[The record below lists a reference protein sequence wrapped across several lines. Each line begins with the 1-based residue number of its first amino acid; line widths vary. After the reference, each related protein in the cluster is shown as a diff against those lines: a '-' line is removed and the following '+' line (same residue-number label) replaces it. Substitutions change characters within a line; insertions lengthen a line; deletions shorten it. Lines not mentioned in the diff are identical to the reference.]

1 MAVLHLLWWWL
12 VVQVLWLIA
21 LPICLQVLRPLPDR
35 GTSVAKAFGILA
47 FVYPL
52 WFFGSLGFLDNS
64 HVSYALVLVA
74 IGALSLAIWRRS
86 AADLRPFLWSQR
98 RLLIVQEAVF
108 LAAYLGFGF
117 IRIFNPEVVNTEK
130 FMDFAFMSGAWRSE
144 SFPPLDPWFAG
155 GTINYYYLG
164 HLTVAILTRLSGLP
178 LAETFN
184 LTLALLFGLAALGAF
199 GVAYNLV
206 QVHRH
211 SRTPSKPAPAGQPGG
226 QRTDR
231 EIGGGWWRR
240 FGTIPAAIATGL
252 LASYLLLIGGNLHGP
267 LALLRDPGYLDKDFW
282 QGMGWN
288 STRVLVIKAGEATL
302 QPGTGQSVSG
312 MVSFTD
318 TGLYRSEVTLQVA
331 GLEPNGVYLARLG
344 RGSCR
349 QPSGA
354 DEQLTTLQ
362 AAPSGRATSVV
373 TLGRP
378 LTEFTSG
385 AHHVTILLPDSP
397 VAPLAC
403 GEIIGRDLDYTI
415 NEFPAFSFLL
425 GDLHPHVLALPFTLL
440 ALQVAF
446 SWWLHPPTPRWSAWR
461 RDRTEVGRLLV
472 GAGLIGALYSL
483 NSWDFPTYFALA
495 AVAMAGAMIR
505 RTPTIPGAGAA
516 LARVAV
522 TAVVAV
528 VLFFPFYAD
537 FEPPAS
543 GLGLVPIRS
552 RLDQFVVFWG
562 LLLVPSLAF
571 LASQSS
577 LYRVYTEGALARH
590 LATVFPWRALGLARG
605 AFTSV
610 KPAAEST
617 PTTGWK
623 RVSGTIWVA
632 ALVLTAVL
640 ATVRGNSVL
649 AVSFLLGLAAAWAI
663 WVHRERP
670 AVVFGLALLG
680 LAAALIGVCEVVYV
694 QDFYGAA
701 LRRMNTVFK
710 LYYQAWT
717 LLALVGAFGTYV
729 VGSSLWRA
737 VQASRP
743 PTRHSPPSRHS
754 RAGGNPRLV
763 PLLTFV
769 GAAAVGVALVV
780 LGLVYP
786 AVTTAQRTN
795 SFRKTPTLDGFT
807 FLKQH
812 QPEDYQAAQWLIAN
826 VPGRPVVL
834 EAVGAPYSHYA
845 RIATQTGLPTV
856 LGWPQHERL
865 WRGAAAGNAIAERE
879 RDVDTIYRAS
889 NLDEVQHL
897 LDRYN
902 VEYIIY
908 GYLEASKY
916 RDYGAAAR
924 AKFDIGLETVFR
936 AGNTAIYK
944 VETGRPPNSSAPAQL
959 PRGG

>member
-35 GTSVAKAFGILA
+35 GTSVAKAVGILV

-64 HVSYALVLVA
+64 RFSYTLVLVLL
-74 IGALSLAIWRRS
+74 GALSVAIWRRS
-86 AADLRPFLWSQR
+86 AADLRSYLWSHR
-98 RLLIVQEAVF
+98 RLLIVQEALF
-108 LAAYLGFGF
+108 LAAYQGFGF
-117 IRIFNPEVVNTEK
+117 VRMFNPEVVNTEK

-155 GTINYYYLG
+155 GTINYYYFG

-184 LTLALLFGLAALGAF
+184 LALALLFGLAALGAF
-199 GVAYNLV
+199 GAAYNLV
-206 QVHRH
+206 LVHRQ
-211 SRTPSKPAPAGQPGG
+211 SRTPNEPAPARQPSGRRRRDGRG

-231 EIGGGWWRR
+231 VGGGSWWRR
-240 FGTIPAAIATGL
+240 LGTIPAAMVTGL
-252 LASYLLLIGGNLHGP
+252 LAGYLLLIGGNLHGP
-267 LALLRDPGYLDKDFW
+267 LTLLRDPGYLDKDFW

-302 QPGTGQSVSG
+302 QPRTGQPVSG
-312 MVSFTD
+312 VVSFTD
-318 TGLYRSEVTLQVA
+318 AGLYRSEVTLQVA
-331 GLEPNGVYLARLG
+331 GLEPNGAYRALLG
-344 RGSCR
+344 RGLCG
-349 QPSGA
+349 QPSGEGERLATLRA
-354 DEQLTTLQ
+354 DS
-362 AAPSGRATSVV
+362 SGRATGAGA
-373 TLGRP
+373 LGRP
-378 LTEFTSG
+378 LTELTAG
-385 AHHVTILLPDSP
+385 AFHVAIRLPGSP
-397 VAPLAC
+397 AVPLAC
-403 GEIIGRDLDYTI
+403 GEITGRDLDYTI

-446 SWWLHPPTPRWSAWR
+446 SWWLHPPVPRWSAWR
-461 RDRTEVGRLLV
+461 RDRAEVGRLLV

-483 NSWDFPTYFALA
+483 NSWDFPTYFVLA
-495 AVAMAGAMIR
+495 AVAIAGAMVR
-505 RTPTIPGAGAA
+505 RTPTMRGAGAA
-516 LARVAV
+516 LVSV
-522 TAVVAV
+522 VITAVIAV
-528 VLFFPFYAD
+528 VLFFPFYVD

-562 LLLVPSLAF
+562 LLLVPSVAF
-571 LASQSS
+571 LA
-577 LYRVYTEGALARH
+577 
-590 LATVFPWRALGLARG
+590 TVLPWRSLGLTRG
-605 AFTSV
+605 AFASARQAAGMA
-610 KPAAEST
+610 PA
-617 PTTGWK
+617 TGWG
-623 RVSGTIWVA
+623 RAAGAIWA
-632 ALVLTAVL
+632 AVFVLTAAL
-640 ATVRGNSVL
+640 ATVRGNGVL

-663 WVHRERP
+663 WAQRERP
-670 AVVFGLALLG
+670 AVVFALVLLG

-710 LYYQAWT
+710 LYYQSWT
-717 LLALVGAFGTYV
+717 LLAMVGAFGAYV
-729 VGSSLWRA
+729 VGSSLWEA
-737 VQASRP
+737 VRSR
-743 PTRHSPPSRHS
+743 RLPSRHS
-754 RAGGNPRLV
+754 REGGNLRLI
-763 PLLTFV
+763 PLLTSA
-769 GAAAVGVALVV
+769 GAAAVGVALIV

-786 AVTTAQRTN
+786 AATAVQRTDG
-795 SFRKTPTLDGFT
+795 FRKTPTLDGFA

-812 QPEDYQAAQWLIAN
+812 QPEDYQAAQWLIEN

-834 EAVGAPYSHYA
+834 EAVGGPYSHYA

-865 WRGAAAGNAIAERE
+865 WRGAVAESAIAERE
-879 RDVDTIYRAS
+879 RDIDTIYRAS
-889 NLDEVQHL
+889 NLAEVWHL

-902 VEYIIY
+902 VEYIVY

-916 RDYGAAAR
+916 RDSGAAAR
-924 AKFDIGLETVFR
+924 AKFEAGLEAVFR
-936 AGNTAIYK
+936 AGNTAVYK
-944 VETGRPPNSSAPAQL
+944 VASGGPLQSGVPAQL
-959 PRGG
+959 PRGGASAG

>member
-64 HVSYALVLVA
+64 RVSYALVLVA
-74 IGALSLAIWRRS
+74 IGALSVAIWRRS
-86 AADLRPFLWSQR
+86 VADLRPFLWSHR
-98 RLLIVQEAVF
+98 RLLIVQEGVF
-108 LAAYLGFGF
+108 LAAYLGFGL
-117 IRIFNPEVVNTEK
+117 IRMFNPEVVNTEK

-155 GTINYYYLG
+155 GTINYYYFG
-164 HLTVAILTRLSGLP
+164 HLAVAILTRLSGLP

-199 GVAYNLV
+199 GAAYNLV
-206 QVHRH
+206 QVHH
-211 SRTPSKPAPAGQPGG
+211 SRTPSEPMPAEQPGG
-226 QRTDR
+226 RRRRGRHGQGTDR
-231 EIGGGWWRR
+231 EAKGGWWRR
-240 FGTIPAAIATGL
+240 FGTVPAAMATGL
-252 LASYLLLIGGNLHGP
+252 LAGYLLLIGGNLHGP
-267 LALLRDPGYLDKDFW
+267 LVLLRDPGYLDKDFW

-302 QPGTGQSVSG
+302 QPRTGQPVSG
-312 MVSFTD
+312 AASFTD
-318 TGLYRSEVTLQVA
+318 ASLYRSEVTLQVA
-331 GLEPNGVYLARLG
+331 GLEPNGSYLALLG

-349 QPSGA
+349 QPSGEEEPLATLRA
-354 DEQLTTLQ
+354 D
-362 AAPSGRATSVV
+362 SGGRATGDA
-373 TLGRP
+373 TLDRP
-378 LTEFTSG
+378 LTELTSSVY
-385 AHHVTILLPDSP
+385 HVTIRSPDSS
-397 VAPLAC
+397 VVPLAC
-403 GEIIGRDLDYTI
+403 GEIAGRDLDYTI

-440 ALQVAF
+440 AIQVAF
-446 SWWLHPPTPRWSAWR
+446 SWWLHPPTPRWSVWR
-461 RDRTEVGRLLV
+461 RDRAEVGRLLV
-472 GAGLIGALYSL
+472 GAGLIGVLYSL

-495 AVAMAGAMIR
+495 AVAMGGAMIR
-505 RTPTIPGAGAA
+505 RTPTMRGGRAA
-516 LARVAV
+516 LVSVAV
-522 TAVVAV
+522 MAVVAV

-571 LASQSS
+571 LA
-577 LYRVYTEGALARH
+577 
-590 LATVFPWRALGLARG
+590 TVFPWRVLGLTRS
-605 AFTSV
+605 AFTSA
-610 KPAAEST
+610 KQAAE
-617 PTTGWK
+617 PAPATGWG
-623 RVSGTIWVA
+623 RASGAIWA
-632 ALVLTAVL
+632 AVFVLTAAL
-640 ATVRGNSVL
+640 ATLRGNGVL
-649 AVSFLLGLAAAWAI
+649 AVSLLLGLAAAWAI
-663 WVHRERP
+663 WAQRERP
-670 AVVFGLALLG
+670 AVVFGLVLLG
-680 LAAALIGVCEVVYV
+680 LAAALIGACEVIYI

-717 LLALVGAFGTYV
+717 LLALVGAFGAYV
-729 VGSSLWRA
+729 VGNSLWRA
-737 VQASRP
+737 VRTRRP
-743 PTRHSPPSRHS
+743 AAP
-754 RAGGNPRLV
+754 ALAA
-763 PLLTFV
+763 
-769 GAAAVGVALVV
+769 GAAAVGVVLIA

-786 AVTTAQRTN
+786 VVTAAQRTN
-795 SFRKTPTLDGFT
+795 SFRKTPTLDGFA
-807 FLKQH
+807 FLEQQ

-834 EAVGAPYSHYA
+834 EAVGGPYSHYA

-865 WRGAAAGNAIAERE
+865 WRGEAAGSAIAERE
-879 RDVDTIYRAS
+879 RDIDTIYRAS
-889 NLDEVQHL
+889 SLDEVQHL

-902 VEYIIY
+902 VEYIVY
-908 GYLEASKY
+908 GYLEATKY
-916 RDYGAAAR
+916 RDHGAAAR
-924 AKFDIGLETVFR
+924 AKFDTGLETIFR
-936 AGNTAIYK
+936 AGNTAVYK
-944 VETGRPPNSSAPAQL
+944 VEAGSPLKSGAPAQL
-959 PRGG
+959 PRGGAIGMNGRLPLHDPLL

>member
-12 VVQVLWLIA
+12 VVQILWLIA
-21 LPICLQVLRPLPDR
+21 LPICVQVLRPLPDR
-35 GTSVAKAFGILA
+35 GTAVAKAFGLLA

-74 IGALSLAIWRRS
+74 IGALSVAIWRRS
-86 AADLRPFLWSQR
+86 AADLRPYLWSHR
-98 RLLIVQEAVF
+98 RLLIVQEALF
-108 LAAYLGFGF
+108 LTAYLGFGF
-117 IRIFNPEVVNTEK
+117 IRMFNPEVVNTEK

-155 GTINYYYLG
+155 GTINYYYFG
-164 HLTVAILTRLSGLP
+164 HLAVAILTRLSGLP

-199 GVAYNLV
+199 GAAYNLV
-206 QVHRH
+206 QVHHR
-211 SRTPSKPAPAGQPGG
+211 SRTPSGRRRRGQHA
-226 QRTDR
+226 DR
-231 EIGGGWWRR
+231 EAGGSWWRR
-240 FGTIPAAIATGL
+240 LGTIPAALATGL
-252 LASYLLLIGGNLHGP
+252 LAGYLLLIGGNLHGP
-267 LALLRDPGYLDKDFW
+267 LTLLRDPGYLDKDFW

-288 STRVLVIKAGEATL
+288 STRVLVIKAGEAPL
-302 QPGTGQSVSG
+302 QPRTGQPVSG
-312 MVSFTD
+312 VASLTD
-318 TGLYRSEVTLQVA
+318 AGLYRSEVTLQVA
-331 GLEPNGVYLARLG
+331 GLEPNGAYLALLD
-344 RGSCR
+344 RGPCG
-349 QPSGA
+349 QPSGEGERLATLRA
-354 DEQLTTLQ
+354 D
-362 AAPSGRATSVV
+362 PSGRATDVV

-385 AHHVTILLPDSP
+385 AFHVAIRLPDSP
-397 VAPLAC
+397 AVPLAC
-403 GEIIGRDLDYTI
+403 GEITGRDLDYTI

-440 ALQVAF
+440 AIQVAF
-446 SWWLHPPTPRWSAWR
+446 SWWLRPPTPRWSAWR
-461 RDRTEVGRLLV
+461 RDRAEVGRLLV

-505 RTPTIPGAGAA
+505 RTPTMRGAGAA
-516 LARVAV
+516 LVNV
-522 TAVVAV
+522 VITAVVAV

-552 RLDQFVVFWG
+552 RFDQFVVFWG
-562 LLLVPSLAF
+562 LLLVPSVAF
-571 LASQSS
+571 
-577 LYRVYTEGALARH
+577 
-590 LATVFPWRALGLARG
+590 LATVFPWRVLGLTRSALPS
-605 AFTSV
+605 A
-610 KPAAEST
+610 KPAAGPAT
-617 PTTGWK
+617 ATGWG
-623 RVSGTIWVA
+623 RAAGAMWAVAFVAVA
-632 ALVLTAVL
+632 AL
-640 ATVRGNSVL
+640 ATLRGNGVL

-663 WVHRERP
+663 WAQRERP
-670 AVVFGLALLG
+670 AVVFGLVLLG

-710 LYYQAWT
+710 LYYQGWT
-717 LLALVGAFGTYV
+717 LLAVVGAFGTYV
-729 VGSSLWRA
+729 VGSALWRA
-737 VQASRP
+737 MRSRRP
-743 PTRHSPPSRHS
+743 
-754 RAGGNPRLV
+754 AV
-763 PLLTFV
+763 PALAA
-769 GAAAVGVALVV
+769 GAAAVGGALVA

-786 AVTTAQRTN
+786 AVTTAQRTDG
-795 SFRKTPTLDGFT
+795 FRKTPTLDGFA

-812 QPEDYQAAQWLIAN
+812 QPEDYQAAQWLIEN

-834 EAVGAPYSHYA
+834 EAVGGPYSQYA

-879 RDVDTIYRAS
+879 RDIDTIYRAS
-889 NLDEVQHL
+889 NLGEVQHL

-902 VEYIIY
+902 VEYIVY

-916 RDYGAAAR
+916 RDAGAAAR
-924 AKFDIGLETVFR
+924 AKFDAGLETVFR
-936 AGNTAIYK
+936 AGNTAVYRVGAGSPLK
-944 VETGRPPNSSAPAQL
+944 GGAPAQL
-959 PRGG
+959 PRGGASAG

>member
-12 VVQVLWLIA
+12 VVQILWLIA

-35 GTSVAKAFGILA
+35 GTGVAKAFGILA

-64 HVSYALVLVA
+64 RVSYTLVLVA
-74 IGALSLAIWRRS
+74 IGALSVAIWRRS
-86 AADLRPFLWSQR
+86 VADLRPFLWSHR
-98 RLLIVQEAVF
+98 RLLIVQEGVF
-108 LAAYLGFGF
+108 LAAYLGFGL
-117 IRIFNPEVVNTEK
+117 IRMFNPEVVNTEK

-155 GTINYYYLG
+155 GTINYYYFG

-206 QVHRH
+206 QVHH
-211 SRTPSKPAPAGQPGG
+211 SRTLSEPAPAGQPGRRRGRGRRG
-226 QRTDR
+226 QRTGR
-231 EIGGGWWRR
+231 EVEGGWWRR
-240 FGTIPAAIATGL
+240 LGTIPAAIATGL

-267 LALLRDPGYLDKDFW
+267 LALLRDPGYLDRDFW
-282 QGMGWN
+282 QGLGWN
-288 STRVLVIKAGEATL
+288 STRVLVIRAGEATL
-302 QPGTGQSVSG
+302 QPRTGQPVSG

-318 TGLYRSEVTLQVA
+318 ASLYRSEVTLQVA
-331 GLEPNGVYLARLG
+331 GLEPNGAYLARLG
-344 RGSCR
+344 RGPCR
-349 QPSGA
+349 RPSGEDERLATLRA
-354 DEQLTTLQ
+354 D
-362 AAPSGRATSVV
+362 PSGRTTGVV

-378 LTEFTSG
+378 LAELTSG
-385 AHHVTILLPDSP
+385 TYHVTILLPDSP
-397 VAPLAC
+397 AVSLAC
-403 GEIIGRDLDYTI
+403 GEVTGRDLDYTI

-440 ALQVAF
+440 AILVAF

-461 RDRTEVGRLLV
+461 RDRAEVGRLLV

-505 RTPTIPGAGAA
+505 RTPTMRGAGAA
-516 LARVAV
+516 LGSVAI

-571 LASQSS
+571 LA
-577 LYRVYTEGALARH
+577 
-590 LATVFPWRALGLARG
+590 TVFPWRILGLTRS
-605 AFTSV
+605 AFPSA
-610 KPAAEST
+610 KWAAGPATA
-617 PTTGWK
+617 TGWG
-623 RVSGTIWVA
+623 RASGAIWA
-632 ALVLTAVL
+632 AAFVLTAAL
-640 ATVRGNSVL
+640 ATVRGSGVL

-663 WVHRERP
+663 WAQRERP
-670 AVVFGLALLG
+670 AVMFGLLLLG
-680 LAAALIGVCEVVYV
+680 LAVALIGACEVVYV

-717 LLALVGAFGTYV
+717 LLALVGAFGAYV

-737 VQASRP
+737 VRTRRP
-743 PTRHSPPSRHS
+743 VAPTL
-754 RAGGNPRLV
+754 AA
-763 PLLTFV
+763 
-769 GAAAVGVALVV
+769 GAAAVGIALLGV
-780 LGLVYP
+780 GLVYP
-786 AVTTAQRTN
+786 AVTAAQRTDG
-795 SFRKTPTLDGFT
+795 FRKTPTLDGFA

-834 EAVGAPYSHYA
+834 EAVGGPYSHYA

-865 WRGAAAGNAIAERE
+865 WRGEAAGSAIVERE
-879 RDVDTIYRAS
+879 RDIDTIYRAS

-902 VEYIIY
+902 VEYIVY

-924 AKFDIGLETVFR
+924 AKFDTGLETVFR
-936 AGNTAIYK
+936 AGNTAVYK
-944 VETGRPPNSSAPAQL
+944 VETGGPLKSGAPAQL
-959 PRGG
+959 PRGGA

>member
-12 VVQVLWLIA
+12 VVQILWLIA

-35 GTSVAKAFGILA
+35 GTSVAKAFGLLVFI
-47 FVYPL
+47 YPL

-64 HVSYALVLVA
+64 RVSYTLVLVA
-74 IGALSLAIWRRS
+74 IGALSVAIWRRS

-98 RLLIVQEAVF
+98 RLLIVQEAIF
-108 LAAYLGFGF
+108 LTAYLGFGL
-117 IRIFNPEVVNTEK
+117 IRMFNPEVVNTEK

-155 GTINYYYLG
+155 GTINYYYFG
-164 HLTVAILTRLSGLP
+164 HLSVAILTRLSGLP

-206 QVHRH
+206 QVHRQ
-211 SRTPSKPAPAGQPGG
+211 SRTPSEPAPAGRRGG
-226 QRTDR
+226 RRRQRTGR
-231 EIGGGWWRR
+231 EAGEAAARWPGA
-240 FGTIPAAIATGL
+240 TPAAVLTGL

-267 LALLRDPGYLDKDFW
+267 LTLLRDPGYLDKDFW

-302 QPGTGQSVSG
+302 QPRTGQPVNG
-312 MVSFTD
+312 VASFTD
-318 TGLYRSEVTLQVA
+318 AGLYRSEVTLEVA
-331 GLEPNGVYLARLG
+331 GLEPNGSYLALLS

-349 QPSGA
+349 EPSGA
-354 DEQLTTLQ
+354 DERLVTLR
-362 AAPSGRATSVV
+362 ADPSGRATGVV

-378 LTEFTSG
+378 LTEFIQG
-385 AHHVTILLPDSP
+385 AVHVAIQLSDSP

-403 GEIIGRDLDYTI
+403 GDVTGRDLDYTI

-461 RDRTEVGRLLV
+461 RDRAEIGRLLV
-472 GAGLIGALYSL
+472 GAGTLGALYSL

-505 RTPTIPGAGAA
+505 RTPTMQGAGAA
-516 LARVAV
+516 LGSVAV
-522 TAVVAV
+522 TAVLAV
-528 VLFFPFYAD
+528 VMFFPFYAD
-537 FEPPAS
+537 FRPPAS
-543 GLGLVPIRS
+543 SLGLVPIRS
-552 RLDQFVVFWG
+552 RVDQFVVFWG

-571 LASQSS
+571 LA
-577 LYRVYTEGALARH
+577 
-590 LATVFPWRALGLARG
+590 TVFPWWSLIPTRS
-605 AFTSV
+605 AFTSAKQAV
-610 KPAAEST
+610 EPA
-617 PTTGWK
+617 PVTG
-623 RVSGTIWVA
+623 RGRASGAIWAASFVLVA
-632 ALVLTAVL
+632 ALAAL
-640 ATVRGNSVL
+640 RGNGVL
-649 AVSFLLGLAAAWAI
+649 AVSLLIGLAAAWAI
-663 WVHRERP
+663 WAQRERP
-670 AVVFGLALLG
+670 AVVFGLVLLG

-694 QDFYGAA
+694 QDLYGAA

-717 LLALVGAFGTYV
+717 LLALVGAFGAYV

-737 VQASRP
+737 MRANPPPVPANRP
-743 PTRHSPPSRHS
+743 LSRHS
-754 RAGGNPRLV
+754 RESGKPRLV
-763 PLLTFV
+763 PLLTFAS
-769 GAAAVGVALVV
+769 AAAVGVALVG
-780 LGLVYP
+780 LGLIYP

-795 SFRKTPTLDGFT
+795 SFRKAPTLDGFE

-812 QPEDYQAAQWLIAN
+812 QPEDYQAAQWFIGN
-826 VPGRPVVL
+826 VSGRPVVL
-834 EAVGAPYSHYA
+834 EAVGGPYSHYA

-865 WRGAAAGNAIAERE
+865 WRGEAAGSAIAERE
-879 RDVDTIYRAS
+879 RDIDTIYRAS
-889 NLDEVQHL
+889 SLEEVQHL
-897 LDRYN
+897 LDRYK
-902 VEYIIY
+902 VEYIVY
-908 GYLEASKY
+908 GYLEANKY
-916 RDYGAAAR
+916 RDSGAAAR
-924 AKFDIGLETVFR
+924 AKFDTGLETVFR
-936 AGNTAIYK
+936 AGNTAVYK
-944 VETGRPPNSSAPAQL
+944 VEAGGPLQSGAPAQL
-959 PRGG
+959 PRGGAPAG

>member
-12 VVQVLWLIA
+12 VVQVLWLLA

-35 GTSVAKAFGILA
+35 GTGVAKAFGILA

-52 WFFGSLGFLDNS
+52 WFLGSLGFLDNS
-64 HVSYALVLVA
+64 RVSYALVLVA
-74 IGALSLAIWRRS
+74 IGALSMAIWRRS
-86 AADLRPFLWSQR
+86 AADLRPYLWSHR

-117 IRIFNPEVVNTEK
+117 IRMFNPEVANTEK

-155 GTINYYYLG
+155 GTINYYYFG
-164 HLTVAILTRLSGLP
+164 HLAVAIITRLSGLP

-206 QVHRH
+206 QVHH
-211 SRTPSKPAPAGQPGG
+211 SRTPSEPAPAGQPGRRRGRGRRG
-226 QRTDR
+226 QYTGR
-231 EIGGGWWRR
+231 EAEGGWWRR
-240 FGTIPAAIATGL
+240 LGAVPAAMATGL

-267 LALLRDPGYLDKDFW
+267 LMLLRDPGYLDKDFW

-302 QPGTGQSVSG
+302 QPRTGQPVSG

-318 TGLYRSEVTLQVA
+318 ASLYRSEVTLQVA
-331 GLEPNGVYLARLG
+331 GLEPNGAYLARLG
-344 RGSCR
+344 RGPCR
-349 QPSGA
+349 RPSGEDERLATLRA
-354 DEQLTTLQ
+354 D
-362 AAPSGRATSVV
+362 PSGRTTGVV

-378 LTEFTSG
+378 LAELTSG
-385 AHHVTILLPDSP
+385 TYHVTILLPDSP
-397 VAPLAC
+397 AVSLAC
-403 GEIIGRDLDYTI
+403 GEVTGRDLDYTI

-440 ALQVAF
+440 AILVAF

-461 RDRTEVGRLLV
+461 RDRAEVGRLLV

-505 RTPTIPGAGAA
+505 RTPTMRGAGAA
-516 LARVAV
+516 LGSVAI

-571 LASQSS
+571 LA
-577 LYRVYTEGALARH
+577 
-590 LATVFPWRALGLARG
+590 TVFPWRVLGLKRS
-605 AFTSV
+605 AFPSA
-610 KPAAEST
+610 KQAAGPATA
-617 PTTGWK
+617 TGWG
-623 RVSGTIWVA
+623 RASGAIWVA
-632 ALVLTAVL
+632 AFVLTAAL
-640 ATVRGNSVL
+640 ATVRGSGVL

-663 WVHRERP
+663 WAQRERP
-670 AVVFGLALLG
+670 AVMFGLLLLG
-680 LAAALIGVCEVVYV
+680 LAVALIGACEVVYV

-717 LLALVGAFGTYV
+717 LLALVGAFGAYV

-737 VQASRP
+737 VRTRRP
-743 PTRHSPPSRHS
+743 VAPTL
-754 RAGGNPRLV
+754 AA
-763 PLLTFV
+763 
-769 GAAAVGVALVV
+769 GAAAVGIALLGV
-780 LGLVYP
+780 GLVYP
-786 AVTTAQRTN
+786 AVTAAQRTDG
-795 SFRKTPTLDGFT
+795 FRKTPTLDGFA

-834 EAVGAPYSHYA
+834 EAVGGPYSHYA

-865 WRGAAAGNAIAERE
+865 WRGEAAGSAIAERE
-879 RDVDTIYRAS
+879 RDIDTIYRAS

-902 VEYIIY
+902 VEYIVY

-924 AKFDIGLETVFR
+924 AKFDTGLETVFR
-936 AGNTAIYK
+936 AGNTAVYK
-944 VETGRPPNSSAPAQL
+944 VETGGPLKSGAPAQL
-959 PRGG
+959 PRGGA

>member
-12 VVQVLWLIA
+12 VVQALWLIA

-35 GTSVAKAFGILA
+35 GTSVAKAFSLLA

-52 WFFGSLGFLDNS
+52 WFLGSLGFLDNS
-64 HVSYALVLVA
+64 RVSYTLVLVT
-74 IGALSLAIWRRS
+74 IGALSVAIWRRS
-86 AADLRPFLWSQR
+86 APDLRPFLWSQR
-98 RLLIVQEAVF
+98 RLLIVQEAIF
-108 LAAYLGFGF
+108 LTAYLGFGL
-117 IRIFNPEVVNTEK
+117 IRMFNPEVVNTEK

-155 GTINYYYLG
+155 GTINYYYFG
-164 HLTVAILTRLSGLP
+164 HLAVAILTRLSGLP

-206 QVHRH
+206 LVHRRP
-211 SRTPSKPAPAGQPGG
+211 RTPSEPAPAGQLGWRRKRG
-226 QRTDR
+226 RRVQRTGR
-231 EIGGGWWRR
+231 EAGTGWWHRP
-240 FGTIPAAIATGL
+240 GTPPAAVITGL

-282 QGMGWN
+282 QGMGWH

-302 QPGTGQSVSG
+302 QPRPGQPVSG
-312 MVSFTD
+312 VASFTAA
-318 TGLYRSEVTLQVA
+318 GLYRSEVTLKVA
-331 GLEPNGVYLARLG
+331 GLEPNGSYLALLG

-349 QPSGA
+349 EPSGE
-354 DEQLTTLQ
+354 DERLATLR
-362 AAPSGRATSVV
+362 AAPSGRATGVV

-378 LTEFTSG
+378 LTEFIHG
-385 AHHVTILLPDSP
+385 AFHVTVRRPDSP
-397 VAPLAC
+397 VVSLAC
-403 GEIIGRDLDYTI
+403 GDVTGRDLDYTI

-446 SWWLHPPTPRWSAWR
+446 SWWLHPPAPHWSAWR
-461 RDRTEVGRLLV
+461 RDRAEAGRLFV

-483 NSWDFPTYFALA
+483 NSWDFPTYLALA

-505 RTPTIPGAGAA
+505 RPPTMSGAGAA
-516 LARVAV
+516 LANVAV

-528 VLFFPFYAD
+528 ALFFPFYAD
-537 FEPPAS
+537 FRPPAS
-543 GLGLVPIRS
+543 SLGLVPIRS
-552 RLDQFVVFWG
+552 RVDQFVVFWG

-571 LASQSS
+571 LA
-577 LYRVYTEGALARH
+577 
-590 LATVFPWRALGLARG
+590 TVFPWRGLGLTRG
-605 AFTSV
+605 AFTPA
-610 KPAAEST
+610 KPAAEPAT
-617 PTTGWK
+617 VTG
-623 RVSGTIWVA
+623 RGRATGAIWAAAIVVVVALA
-632 ALVLTAVL
+632 AL
-640 ATVRGNSVL
+640 RGNGVL
-649 AVSFLLGLAAAWAI
+649 AVSLLLGLAAAWSI
-663 WVHRERP
+663 WAQRERP
-670 AVVFGLALLG
+670 AVVFGLVLLG
-680 LAAALIGVCEVVYV
+680 LAVALIGACEVVYV

-717 LLALVGAFGTYV
+717 LLALVGAFGAYV
-729 VGSSLWRA
+729 VGSGLWRA
-737 VQASRP
+737 VRANRPAAPAIAAS
-743 PTRHSPPSRHS
+743 
-754 RAGGNPRLV
+754 
-763 PLLTFV
+763 
-769 GAAAVGVALVV
+769 AAVVGVVLLG

-786 AVTTAQRTN
+786 TVTTVRRTN
-795 SFRKTPTLDGFT
+795 SFRKAPTLDGFE

-812 QPEDYQAAQWLIAN
+812 RPEDYQAAQWLIGN

-834 EAVGAPYSHYA
+834 EAVGGPYSHYA

-865 WRGAAAGNAIAERE
+865 WRGEAAGSAIAERE

-889 NLDEVQHL
+889 SLEEVQHL

-902 VEYIIY
+902 VEYIVY
-908 GYLEASKY
+908 GYLEANKY

-924 AKFDIGLETVFR
+924 AKFDTGLETVFR
-936 AGNTAIYK
+936 AGNTAVYK
-944 VETGRPPNSSAPAQL
+944 VEAGGPLESGAPVQL
-959 PRGG
+959 PRGGAVGMNGRSPLHDPLL

>member
-12 VVQVLWLIA
+12 VVQILWLIA
-21 LPICLQVLRPLPDR
+21 LPICVQVLRPLPDR
-35 GTSVAKAFGILA
+35 GTAVAKSFGILA

-64 HVSYALVLVA
+64 RVSYALVLVA
-74 IGALSLAIWRRS
+74 IGALSVAIWRRS
-86 AADLRPFLWSQR
+86 AADLRPYLWSHR
-98 RLLIVQEAVF
+98 RLLIVQEALF

-117 IRIFNPEVVNTEK
+117 IRMFNPEVVNTEK

-155 GTINYYYLG
+155 GTINYYYFG
-164 HLTVAILTRLSGLP
+164 HLAVAILTRLSGLP

-199 GVAYNLV
+199 GAAYNLV
-206 QVHRH
+206 QVHHR
-211 SRTPSKPAPAGQPGG
+211 SRTPSRRRRRGQHA
-226 QRTDR
+226 DR
-231 EIGGGWWRR
+231 EAGGGWWRR
-240 FGTIPAAIATGL
+240 LGTNPAAMATGL
-252 LASYLLLIGGNLHGP
+252 LAGYLLLIGGNLHGP

-302 QPGTGQSVSG
+302 QPRTGLPVSG
-312 MVSFTD
+312 VASLTD
-318 TGLYRSEVTLQVA
+318 AGLYRSAVTLQVA
-331 GLEPNGVYLARLG
+331 GLEPNSAYLALLG
-344 RGSCR
+344 RGPCR
-349 QPSGA
+349 QPSGEGERLATLRA
-354 DEQLTTLQ
+354 D
-362 AAPSGRATSVV
+362 PSGRATDVV

-385 AHHVTILLPDSP
+385 AFHVAIRRPDSP
-397 VAPLAC
+397 VVPLAC
-403 GEIIGRDLDYTI
+403 GEITGRDLDYTI

-440 ALQVAF
+440 AIQVAF
-446 SWWLHPPTPRWSAWR
+446 SWWLRPPTPRWSAWR
-461 RDRTEVGRLLV
+461 RDRAEVGRLLV

-483 NSWDFPTYFALA
+483 NSWDFPTYFALT

-505 RTPTIPGAGAA
+505 RTPTTRGAGAA
-516 LARVAV
+516 LVNV
-522 TAVVAV
+522 VITAVVAV

-552 RLDQFVVFWG
+552 RFDQFVVFWG
-562 LLLVPSLAF
+562 LLLVPSVAF
-571 LASQSS
+571 
-577 LYRVYTEGALARH
+577 
-590 LATVFPWRALGLARG
+590 LATVFPWRVLGLTRSAL
-605 AFTSV
+605 
-610 KPAAEST
+610 PAAKQSAGPAT
-617 PTTGWK
+617 ATGWG
-623 RVSGTIWVA
+623 RAAGAIWAVAFVLVA
-632 ALVLTAVL
+632 ALAALRGNGVL
-640 ATVRGNSVL
+640 AMSL
-649 AVSFLLGLAAAWAI
+649 LLGLAAAWAI
-663 WVHRERP
+663 WAQRERP
-670 AVVFGLALLG
+670 AVVFGLVLFG

-710 LYYQAWT
+710 LYYQGWT
-717 LLALVGAFGTYV
+717 LLAVVGAFGTYV
-729 VGSSLWRA
+729 VGSALWRA
-737 VQASRP
+737 MRSRRP
-743 PTRHSPPSRHS
+743 
-754 RAGGNPRLV
+754 AV
-763 PLLTFV
+763 PALAA
-769 GAAAVGVALVV
+769 GAAAVGVALVA

-786 AVTTAQRTN
+786 AVTTAQRTDG
-795 SFRKTPTLDGFT
+795 FRKTPTLDGFA

-812 QPEDYQAAQWLIAN
+812 QPEDYQAAQWLIEN
-826 VPGRPVVL
+826 VPGHPVVL
-834 EAVGAPYSHYA
+834 EAVGGPYSHYA

-879 RDVDTIYRAS
+879 RDIDTIYRAS
-889 NLDEVQHL
+889 NLGEVQHL

-902 VEYIIY
+902 VEYIVY

-916 RDYGAAAR
+916 RDAGAAAR
-924 AKFDIGLETVFR
+924 AKFDAGLETVFR
-936 AGNTAIYK
+936 AGNTAVYRVGAGSPLK
-944 VETGRPPNSSAPAQL
+944 GGAPAQL
-959 PRGG
+959 PRGGASAG